1 MKRVLFISS
10 LYYPH
15 VGGIETMIAELSQFY
30 QKQGIES
37 VVLTKKWPGT
47 LSNKEEYR
55 GAKIY
60 RVISARTEDEFKN
73 IIEWVKKNETKIKAD
88 IIHAIG
94 IRRPLPLIGLLL
106 SCHWNVP
113 MISTIAGSEIPSAD
127 DPQSDTVW
135 NEGRDIM
142 RPVIELSDF
151 VTCVSKSL
159 ATDLIKVIPNTKLL
173 KTIYAGVDT
182 QFINSI
188 ACTETEKDYVISLR
202 RLVSSKG
209 IDVLI
214 RAFKEIADEYPRIKL
229 IIAGEGS
236 EEINLKSL
244 STELSLENRIEFIGT
259 VPLLRAVSLLKG
271 AICAVVPSLSE
282 GGGLVNVE
290 AQAASCPVIASRV
303 GGIPEYVQ
311 DGVSGLLFESKNS
324 KDLTNKM
331 KMIISNKALRN
342 KLILG
347 GIKHAEKFSWEI
359 LGPKYLSLYR
369 KMIDQNKEKLFQ
381 PWSALTSQLWLKL
394 KK

>member
-1 MKRVLFISS
+1 M
-10 LYYPH
+10 P
-15 VGGIETMIAELSQFY
+15 
-30 QKQGIES
+30 
-37 VVLTKKWPGT
+37 
-47 LSNKEEYR
+47 
-55 GAKIY
+55 
-60 RVISARTEDEFKN
+60 
-73 IIEWVKKNETKIKAD
+73 
-88 IIHAIG
+88 
-94 IRRPLPLIGLLL
+94 
-106 SCHWNVP
+106 
-113 MISTIAGSEIPSAD
+113 
-127 DPQSDTVW
+127 
-135 NEGRDIM
+135 
-142 RPVIELSDF
+142 
-151 VTCVSKSL
+151 
-159 ATDLIKVIPNTKLL
+159 
-173 KTIYAGVDT
+173 
-182 QFINSI
+182 
-188 ACTETEKDYVISLR
+188 
-202 RLVSSKG
+202 SKG

-229 IIAGEGS
+229 IIAGEGP

-244 STELSLENRIEFIGT
+244 SAELSLENRIEFIGT

-271 AICAVVPSLSE
+271 AICTVVPSLSE

-324 KDLTNKM
+324 KDLANKM

-359 LGPKYLSLYR
+359 LGPKYLSLYC
-369 KMIDQNKEKLFQ
+369 KMIDQNKEKSFQ